1 MLETLA
7 SHCSIA
13 RTIQG
18 CAIHHGGS
26 LFDVTI
32 HTRDHRAGW
41 TRSVLNRFTS
51 IDCSS
56 SSWEGMLEEPTL
68 RVQSSTIEKE
78 LKITGGP
85 NQAEIALRYT
95 LKDFLCA
102 RYQRRLFLISPH
114 NREITI
120 FFFSFC
126 PRDYNRDY
134 GYQQPTLKTTG
145 PEWEKDTGTLP
156 GLRPESTDA
165 LWMHGNSL
173 LDPSRCLS
181 HSSMPC
187 WVVPL
192 AHITY

>member
-41 TRSVLNRFTS
+41 SRSVLNRFTS

-56 SSWEGMLEEPTL
+56 SSWKGMLEEPTL

-85 NQAEIALRYT
+85 NQAEVALRYT

-120 FFFSFC
+120 FFFFLPTRLQ
-126 PRDYNRDY
+126 PRLRIPTTHSQNHWTRMGKRY
-134 GYQQPTLKTTG
+134 GNPPGTKTG
-145 PEWEKDTGTLP
+145 EHRLVDAREFLI
-156 GLRPESTDA
+156 RP
-165 LWMHGNSL
+165 
-173 LDPSRCLS
+173 
-181 HSSMPC
+181 
-187 WVVPL
+187 
-192 AHITY
+192 